1 MDEARDMLQ
10 EAREILAGTTIMIPE
25 TAHLAALMAHHEN
38 TVEAYECRIIK
49 LVNMLEVA
57 KREVLNG

>member
-10 EAREILAGTTIMIPE
+10 EAREILAGTTMRITE
-25 TAHLAALMAHHEN
+25 KAHLEAI
-38 TVEAYECRIIK
+38 VEAYECRLIK
-49 LVNMLEVA
+49 LCNMLEVA